1 MSDEQITFKPDSSP
15 EAISQGL
22 EEGWI
27 VRKEPDTPEF
37 PPKNFPVDCTIV
49 HTTPQ
54 AVEVL
59 KPLSPAEARGLCD
72 GIKNCFGSARQM
84 LFALWVGEGW
94 KALGYASW
102 RECVSTEFEQSQRHC
117 YHLLAAAQVG
127 QNLCTIVQNP
137 DDIPE
142 SHLRPLAKLEPE
154 YQVRAYQEALEEF
167 GKNGRLTGDKIKKV
181 VNRYLASKLPPS
193 PNGEA
198 PGRKALDYYPT
209 DQRLTRAF
217 IRLMGDAIDWRQGN
231 IIEPCVGGGDIV
243 ACLPEGC
250 VVTTNDINPDH
261 EADYH
266 RDATM
271 RIAWQSAFPMFSIA
285 ITNPPFDGAIAIL
298 ENAWEHTSD
307 WCIFL
312 LRLSFAEAA
321 RDRRDFLVRNA
332 DHLRYFVPVNP
343 RPGFR
348 ETSGGDMST
357 VAWFAWSKRWSWERA
372 GYDSPFKFLVDW
384 KLED

>member
-1 MSDEQITFKPDSSP
+1 MSNDVFKPDSSP
-15 EAISQGL
+15 ETISQGL
-22 EEGWI
+22 KEGWI
-27 VRKEPDTPEF
+27 VPSNTGVPSF
-37 PPKNFPVDCTIV
+37 PPKDFSGDCAIAQSQTV
-49 HTTPQ
+49 
-54 AVEVL
+54 AVEIL
-59 KPLSPAEARGLCD
+59 RPLSPKEARYVCD
-72 GIKNCFGSARQM
+72 QIKYNERSNRQ
-84 LFALWVGEGW
+84 LLLVLWEGEGW
-94 KALGYASW
+94 RALGYKSW
-102 RECVSTEFEQSQRHC
+102 RECVAEEFQQSQRHC
-117 YHLLAAAQVG
+117 YQLLAAAQVG
-127 QNLCTIVQNP
+127 RNLCAIAQNP

-154 YQVRAYQEALEEF
+154 LQVQAYQEALAEVGE
-167 GKNGRLTGDKIKKV
+167 NRRLTGDKVKKV
-181 VNRYLASKLPPS
+181 VNRYLASKLS
-193 PNGEA
+193 AANGEA

-209 DQRLTRAF
+209 DQRLTRGF
-217 IRLMGDAIDWRQGN
+217 IKLMGDKIDWHQGN

-250 VVTTNDINPDH
+250 VVTTNDINPDC

-271 RIAWQSAFPMFSIA
+271 RISWQSAFPMFSIA
-285 ITNPPFDGAIAIL
+285 ITNPPFDGAIEIL

-321 RDRRDFLVRNA
+321 KTRRDFLIRNA

-348 ETSGGDMST
+348 ETPGGDIST

-384 KLED
+384 KIED